1 MNRLL
6 RGIVAGGLL
15 GLATA
20 GTIAMVGRRRQMR
33 LLRAERMRRERARRT
48 IRMVRDNAIRFGAA
62 LKSGT
67 EAFASRWAEKGNW
80 GRP

>member
-6 RGIVAGGLL
+6 RGIIAGGLL

-20 GTIAMVGRRRQMR
+20 GTMTMVGHRRRMR

-48 IRMVRDNAIRFGAA
+48 IRMVRDNTVRFGAA
-62 LKSGT
+62 LKSGA
-67 EAFASRWAEKGNW
+67 EAFASRWAEKGRW